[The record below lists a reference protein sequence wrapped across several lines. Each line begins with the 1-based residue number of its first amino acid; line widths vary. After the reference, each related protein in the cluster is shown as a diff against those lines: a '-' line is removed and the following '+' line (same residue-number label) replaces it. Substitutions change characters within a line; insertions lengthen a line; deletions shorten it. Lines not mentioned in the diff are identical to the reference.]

1 MSVVAFEQYRQYGR
15 DAKPEQ
21 PPTTIATA
29 SGYHFVQDQMDALE
43 RSLAGESGGVI
54 TDKIIVLDVLHPEVP
69 VIDLIDL
76 PGIVTVNVKAE
87 SKREAVETII
97 SQQIEADRGTRR
109 SMEPRTLQKERHAT
123 ARSEGLPFGVC
134 GVC

>member
-15 DAKPEQ
+15 DAEPEQ
-21 PPTTIATA
+21 PPTTIAIA

-43 RSLAGESGGVI
+43 RSLAGEHGGVI

-76 PGIVTVNVKAE
+76 PGIVTVNIKAE
-87 SKREAVETII
+87 AKREAVETII
-97 SQQIEADRGTRR
+97 SQQIDADRGTPR
-109 SMEPRTLQKERHAT
+109 STLPQ
-123 ARSEGLPFGVC
+123 
-134 GVC
+134 